1 MAIIVNTLTRGFRT
15 CFFRNQSVHQFYGHL
30 QSVLREIAPG
40 GEMDNLFARPV
51 NAADAAASGE
61 IEWSTDLNG
70 EAIKFAS
77 LSPQK
82 QQEVAG
88 LLGTYMEK
96 IKQYAE
102 SRQTRTGKEKD
113 YSDYLKAVAVSPDLN
128 QIFLINNKPVLVHW
142 GFLSGDGNHPGQ
154 GIYAGWDQFIA
165 EIQRKKAVKE
175 EPVAVKTEQP
185 AAVVLPPEPFFAND
199 PEPARPAEEKPVEKK
214 PAAAAVVK
222 PEEKPVAKPAEPK
235 KEPEKKEEK
244 KPPVPP
250 KKPKKVMACG
260 LGDYE
265 WVKWLAILLAIIIL
279 LLLLLRLLPPPA
291 PKFPQMPPGMS
302 SGGGGSGGGSG
313 GGGGGMP
320 GGGNGGGGGAPQ
332 PPAPGQP
339 CPTCGQTHDKN
350 APAKQPGASQGTP
363 KDASQSSA
371 QPADQPDNRGPVV
384 TLDGE
389 KRQGQ
394 PDAPADET
402 KNKPTQEK
410 PQEAVPAKPDQEKS
424 QEAVPGKPEP
434 ENPVK
439 QPEDAAKKD

>member
-1 MAIIVNTLTRGFRT
+1 MAIIVKTLTRGFRT

-51 NAADAAASGE
+51 NAADAASSGE

-88 LLGTYMEK
+88 LLGNYMEK

-154 GIYAGWDQFIA
+154 GIYAGWDEFIA
-165 EIQRKKAVKE
+165 EIQRKKAIKE
-175 EPVAVKTEQP
+175 EPVQSKAEQP
-185 AAVVLPPEPFFAND
+185 APIVLPPEPFFASE
-199 PEPARPAEEKPVEKK
+199 PEPAKTVEEKPVEKK
-214 PAAAAVVK
+214 PAAAAVAK
-222 PEEKPVAKPAEPK
+222 PEEKPVVKPAEPK

-291 PKFPQMPPGMS
+291 SSSPQMPPGMS

-320 GGGNGGGGGAPQ
+320 GGGNGGGGAPQ

-339 CPTCGQTHDKN
+339 CPTCGQVHGKTSPAQQSGAGQD
-350 APAKQPGASQGTP
+350 APQNDSR
-363 KDASQSSA
+363 SSA
-371 QPADQPDNRGPVV
+371 QTSDKPDNRGPVV
-384 TLDGE
+384 TLDGALR
-389 KRQGQ
+389 KGS
-394 PDAPADET
+394 PAPENET
-402 KNKPTQEK
+402 KNKT
-410 PQEAVPAKPDQEKS
+410 VSEKS
-424 QEAVPGKPEP
+424 EEAGASDSGTKN
-434 ENPVK
+434 NPVTETPLVSSSS
-439 QPEDAAKKD
+439 QPEAAEKKD